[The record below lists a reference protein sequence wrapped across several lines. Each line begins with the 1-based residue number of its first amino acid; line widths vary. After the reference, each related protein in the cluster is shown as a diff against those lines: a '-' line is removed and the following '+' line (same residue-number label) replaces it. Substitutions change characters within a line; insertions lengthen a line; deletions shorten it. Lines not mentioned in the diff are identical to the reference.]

1 MEYGLQEDG
10 FDGLLM
16 PCDGMTR
23 RSAAV
28 VVVRDVQMGFEPLE
42 EAFV

>member
-1 MEYGLQEDG
+1 MKLGLQEDG

-28 VVVRDVQMGFEPLE
+28 VIARDVQMGVSL
-42 EAFV
+42 